1 MTKEELKEFYN
12 NDVDFREYIT
22 CYFRKTYK
30 IDPEGAL
37 GLKIVRNVAERYLRW
52 RKVNE
57 G

>member
-1 MTKEELKEFYN
+1 MTKEELKELYN

-22 CYFRKTYK
+22 RYFRKTYK
-30 IDPEGAL
+30 IDPDGAL

-57 G
+57 